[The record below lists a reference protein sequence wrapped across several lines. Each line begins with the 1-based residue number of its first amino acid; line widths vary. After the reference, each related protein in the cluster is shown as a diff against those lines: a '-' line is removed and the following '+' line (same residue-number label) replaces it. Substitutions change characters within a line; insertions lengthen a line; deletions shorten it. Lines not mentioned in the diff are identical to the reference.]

1 MAKALYGHVG
11 NAPDRRMLDEVTK
24 LRARVRTLEFEVA
37 RLRADND
44 RLTAEVADREDLE
57 RLSKSAGELITVR

>member
-11 NAPDRRMLDEVTK
+11 QAPDRRMLDEVTK
-24 LRARVRTLEFEVA
+24 LRAQVRSLEFEVT

-44 RLTAEVADREDLE
+44 RLVTEVNAAEEINRISEPAL
-57 RLSKSAGELITVR
+57 T

>member
-11 NAPDRRMLDEVTK
+11 NAPDRRMLDEVTR
-24 LRARVRTLEFEVA
+24 LRARVRDLEFEVA

-44 RLTAEVADREDLE
+44 RLTAAMSHDEELLRI
-57 RLSKSAGELITVR
+57 GEPALT

>member
-11 NAPDRRMLDEVTK
+11 NTPDRRMLDEVTK
-24 LRARVRTLEFEVA
+24 LRARVRSLEFEVA

-44 RLTAEVADREDLE
+44 RLTAEVAEREDLE
-57 RLSKSAGELITVR
+57 RLSKSTSELITVR